1 MRTSESRRYKPELLA
16 SALALGAV
24 AAGALLLAVPTA
36 LAATACNAGA
46 VSGLNVPDVTVV
58 SATDV
63 PAAGINP
70 ELCAVLGVV
79 ATHGHGA
86 PDGSANFQLLLPINW
101 NHKLLYLGN
110 GGFAGS
116 LSPAVSPTDGFQA
129 LPKGYAL
136 AISDTGHE
144 AGTTDASWALELDGT
159 PDEAKLTDYFFRA
172 THQVTVATKELTERF
187 FAQGDIRRAYFDGC
201 SNGGRMALMEA
212 SRFPDD
218 FDGIIAGDPFM
229 SIRATASGAHFA
241 KQQLTTGNFI
251 PFTLLPVIDQ
261 ATLAACDAA
270 DGVKDGLIQNPGAC
284 SFKPETLLCQ
294 PHQNPATCLSTGQV
308 DTLKAYFSAAPD
320 DDGRVVYPGAA
331 ISDLGGTDGA
341 ALWTTGFFLNG
352 QALPAGDTQATFDV
366 TAPEPWGNAGFS
378 PAPAGWQFADHAI
391 KYIVERDPNFNL
403 RNFTGPGAIGDAAL
417 ALFDQRTDAGDADV
431 ADGFDRFIDKNRKL
445 LIYHGF
451 SDPALTAFRSIML
464 YEDLAKRAD
473 GGFEELQENVRL
485 FLVPGMHHCVG
496 GPGPNTFDTLT
507 ALENWV
513 EHGIGPDT
521 IIATKFTND
530 NPANAV
536 SRTMPLCKFPEQ
548 AHFLGNP
555 NIAMAKDINDAT
567 HWACSPHDQSLLQVG
582 LNGRQAGLGTP
593 QAAEGN
599 DDRRDR
605 DDGRDRD
612 DDHDH
617 GSD

>member
-1 MRTSESRRYKPELLA
+1 MRISERRRYKAKLLA

-24 AAGALLLAVPTA
+24 AGGALLTVPA
-36 LAATACNAGA
+36 AMAATACNASA
-46 VSGLNVPDVTVV
+46 VSALNVPDVTIA

-63 PAAGINP
+63 PAAAGNP
-70 ELCAVLGVV
+70 EFCSVLGVV
-79 ATHGHGA
+79 ATHGLGA
-86 PDGSANFQLLLPINW
+86 PDGSANFQLRLPANW

-116 LSPAVSPTDGFQA
+116 LSPAVSPTDGLQA

-136 AISDTGHE
+136 AVSDTGHQ
-144 AGTTDASWALELDGT
+144 AGTTDARWALKLDGT
-159 PDEAKLTDYFFRA
+159 ADEAKLADYFFRA
-172 THQVTVATKELTERF
+172 THQVTVASKELTERF

-229 SIRATASGAHFA
+229 SIRSIAGGARFFN
-241 KQQLTTGNFI
+241 KQLTLQNFI
-251 PFTLLPVIDQ
+251 PFTLLQAIDQ

-294 PHQNPATCLSTGQV
+294 QGQNPNTCLSAGQV
-308 DTLKAYFSAAPD
+308 DTLTAYTSAALD

-331 ISDLGGTDGA
+331 ISDLGGNDGEPA
-341 ALWTTGFFLNG
+341 WTNGFFLPG
-352 QALPAGDTQATFDV
+352 QALPAGNTQATFDV

-378 PAPAGWQFADHAI
+378 PAPAGWQFVDHAI
-391 KYIVERDPNFNL
+391 KYIVERDPNFNT
-403 RNFTGPGAIGDAAL
+403 RTFTGTGPIGDAAL
-417 ALFDQRTDAGDADV
+417 ALFDKRTDAGDADV
-431 ADGFDRFIDKNRKL
+431 ADGFDRFVDQNRKL

-464 YEDLAKRAD
+464 YEDLAQRAD
-473 GGFEELQENVRL
+473 GGIEELQENVRM
-485 FLVPGMHHCVG
+485 FLVPGMHHCGG

-513 EHGIGPDT
+513 EQGIGPDT
-521 IIATKFTND
+521 IVATKFVND
-530 NPANAV
+530 NPASGV
-536 SRTMPLCKFPEQ
+536 SRTMPLCKFPEK

-555 NIAMAKDINDAT
+555 KTAT
-567 HWACSPHDQSLLQVG
+567 AAEIDNAENWACSPHDKSLLQVG

-599 DDRRDR
+599 DDR

-612 DDHDH
+612 DNRDHHRD
-617 GSD
+617 GD

>member
-1 MRTSESRRYKPELLA
+1 VRTSKRRRYTAELLA
-16 SALALGAV
+16 CALALGAV
-24 AAGALLLAVPTA
+24 AGGTLLVVPRAV
-36 LAATACNAGA
+36 AATTCNASA
-46 VSGLNVPDVTVV
+46 VSGLNVPNVTIA
-58 SATDV
+58 SATNV
-63 PAAGINP
+63 PAAGANP
-70 ELCAVLGVV
+70 AFCAVLGVV

-86 PDGSANFQLLLPINW
+86 PDGTANFQLLLPVNW

-116 LSPAVSPTDGFQA
+116 LSPAVTPTDGLQA

-136 AISDTGHE
+136 ALSDTGHE
-144 AGTTDASWALELDGT
+144 AGGTDASWALKVDGT
-159 PDEAKLTDYFFRA
+159 PDEAKLTDYYFRA
-172 THQVTVATKELTERF
+172 THQVTVATKELTEQF

-229 SIRATASGAHFA
+229 SIRSIAGGARFFN
-241 KQQLTTGNFI
+241 KQLTLQNFI
-251 PFTLLPVIDQ
+251 PFALLPLIDQ

-284 SFKPETLLCQ
+284 SFKPETLRCQ
-294 PHQNPATCLSTGQV
+294 QGQTPATCLSAGQV
-308 DTLKAYFSAAPD
+308 DTLKAYTSAALD

-331 ISDLGGTDGA
+331 ISDIGGPDGEPA
-341 ALWTTGFFLNG
+341 WTNGIFLPG
-352 QALPAGDTQATFDV
+352 QALAGGGTFDV
-366 TAPEPWGNAGFS
+366 TAAEPWGNAGFS
-378 PAPAGWQFADHAI
+378 PAPLGWQFVDHAI
-391 KYIVERDPNFNL
+391 KYIVERDPNFNT
-403 RNFTGPGAIGDAAL
+403 RTFTGTGPIGDAAL
-417 ALFDQRTDAGDADV
+417 ALFDQRTEAGDADA
-431 ADGFDRFIDKNRKL
+431 ADGFDRFIDQRRKL

-464 YEDLAKRAD
+464 YEDLAHRTD
-473 GGFEELQENVRL
+473 GGIEELQENVRM
-485 FLVPGMHHCVG
+485 FLVPGMHHCGG

-513 EHGIGPDT
+513 EHGIGPDA

-530 NPANAV
+530 NPANGV

-548 AHFLGNP
+548 AHFLGDP
-555 NIAMAKDINDAT
+555 NTATAKQINDAAN
-567 HWACSPHDQSLLQVG
+567 WACSPHDQSLLRVG

-593 QAAEGN
+593 QAAEDN
-599 DDRRDR
+599 DDRDR
-605 DDGRDRD
+605 DHDR
-612 DDHDH
+612 H
-617 GSD
+617 